1 MSDWLEREL
10 ARGLTRVTA
19 PDALGER
26 LGLVRPSRSELR
38 GAVLAI
44 AAAIIAI
51 VGGGYAAGQSSKLDL
66 YRFTER
72 DLAAVQPVELASAHD
87 VSRVSWNVRDGEGR
101 PVRCDG
107 AAALPVRTAT
117 ITALLAHHGMS
128 GDRIQS
134 SGDAGCGFCHT
145 L

>member
-1 MSDWLEREL
+1 L
-10 ARGLTRVTA
+10 AV
-19 PDALGER
+19 
-26 LGLVRPSRSELR
+26 
-38 GAVLAI
+38 

-51 VGGGYAAGQSSKLDL
+51 VGGGYAAGQSSKFDL

-72 DLAAVQPVELASAHD
+72 DLAAVPPIELASAHA
-87 VSRVSWNVRDGEGR
+87 VSRVSWNVRDGAVR

-107 AAALPVRTAT
+107 GADLPVRSATMTAFV
-117 ITALLAHHGMS
+117 AHHGMS
-128 GDRIQS
+128 EDRLQN